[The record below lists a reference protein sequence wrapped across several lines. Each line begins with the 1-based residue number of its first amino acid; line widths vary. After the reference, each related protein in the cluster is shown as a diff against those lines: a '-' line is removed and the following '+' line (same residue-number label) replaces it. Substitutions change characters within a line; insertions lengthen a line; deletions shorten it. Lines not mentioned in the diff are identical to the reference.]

1 MKIIKENYTMKWF
14 EFIDEKLIHHEVT
27 NEYSIALTDDGKI
40 KNITNE
46 LGSSINEDSEVFEYF
61 SNKYN
66 G

>member
-46 LGSSINEDSEVFEYF
+46 LGSSINEGSEVFEYF